1 MQYINMIRKQPS
13 DKTALITETAVYT
26 YGELWQKAMNI
37 RNNILPDEAVHYI
50 HSTTIADQ
58 LCQFLAYSG
67 SMVVPIMATAASM
80 RKPLSVNLEI
90 PPMACMGVMTSGST
104 GPSKILWRDFAS
116 WAHFFPIQNHIFGLT
131 EQTIILCQGSLAFTG
146 NLNLYLGVLSVGGT
160 IVGMDSFHPK
170 TWLSYIDRYQVNAI
184 YLIPA
189 KLFLL
194 PQIAHG
200 VYLTV
205 QHIIS
210 GSQAMGK
217 QQAQWLQ
224 QIFPHSEVV
233 LYYGASELNY
243 ITYIKDTD
251 MTEDRSIVG
260 KPFPGVDVTVDA
272 KTQDIV
278 ITTPYHVLNVSVP
291 TSLHDR
297 GYIDTKGNLHF
308 LGRSGDYCNVNGRH
322 VSRYRIEQA
331 VCEHMPVREAAVL
344 VQHRDRED
352 VLTVIAGGATVLIT
366 RAMLWKTLRPY
377 LQADEIPKAC
387 IVMDRLPKNESGKI
401 DRPALEKYIYF
412 RNRRDVI

>member
-1 MQYINMIRKQPS
+1 MQYIDMVRNQPS
-13 DKTALITETAVYT
+13 HKTALITETAVYT
-26 YGELWQKAMNI
+26 YGDLWQKAMNI
-37 RNNILPDEAVHYI
+37 RKTITPKRRVHRIPSTNIA
-50 HSTTIADQ
+50 TQ

-67 SMVVPIMATAASM
+67 STTVPIMATTASM
-80 RKPLSVNLEI
+80 RQPLSVDLEV
-90 PPMACMGVMTSGST
+90 PPTACMGVMTSGST

-131 EQTIILCQGSLAFTG
+131 ERTILLCQGSLAFTG

-170 TWLSYIDRYQVNAI
+170 TWLSYIERYQVNAI

-194 PQIAHG
+194 PQIAQS
-200 VYLTV
+200 VYPTV
-205 QHIIS
+205 QHMIS

-224 QIFPHSEVV
+224 QIFPHSEII

-251 MTEDRSIVG
+251 MTEDSSVVG

-308 LGRSGDYCNVNGRH
+308 LGRSGDCCNVNGRH

-344 VQHRDRED
+344 VQHRDRAD
-352 VLTVIAGGATVLIT
+352 VLTVIVGGATVPVT
-366 RAMLWKTLRPY
+366 RAMFWKTLRPY
-377 LQADEIPKAC
+377 LQDDEIPKAC

-412 RNRRDVI
+412 RNQHDVI

>member
-1 MQYINMIRKQPS
+1 MQYIDMIRKQPA

-67 SMVVPIMATAASM
+67 STTVPIMATTASM
-80 RKPLSVNLEI
+80 RQPLSVDLEV
-90 PPMACMGVMTSGST
+90 PPTACMGVMTSGST

-243 ITYIKDTD
+243 ITYSKDAD

-260 KPFPGVDVTVDA
+260 KPFPGVDVTVDE

-278 ITTPYHVLNVSVP
+278 VTTPYHVLNVSVP
-291 TSLHDR
+291 TSLHDK

-344 VQHRDRED
+344 VHHRDRAD
-352 VLTVIAGGATVLIT
+352 VLTVIAGGATALIT

-412 RNRRDVI
+412 RNRSDVI